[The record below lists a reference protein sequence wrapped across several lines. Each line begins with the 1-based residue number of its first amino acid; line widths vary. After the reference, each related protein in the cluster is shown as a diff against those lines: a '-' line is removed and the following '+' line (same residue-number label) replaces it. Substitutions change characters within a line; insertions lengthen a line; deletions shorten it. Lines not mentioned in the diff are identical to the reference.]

1 MTESSLIW
9 STVYW
14 HNEEINMATDALNIL
29 YDIKATTFKN
39 AASLPLK
46 EEVVTPWQGLGF
58 LVGGVRL
65 VAKLGEVVELLQ
77 VPRLTTLP
85 AVKPWVKGIANI
97 RGRLVPIIDLHDF
110 LGLTSTQ
117 PIGQWRILVV
127 EHQDLVAGLIVEQS
141 IGMQHFA
148 EDSFEEGDGQG
159 LDGLRPFL
167 NGAFRHG
174 GRVFHEI
181 ELKAILRDDRFVD
194 VAADKSN

>member
-1 MTESSLIW
+1 
-9 STVYW
+9 
-14 HNEEINMATDALNIL
+14 MATDALNIL
-29 YDIKATTFKN
+29 YDIRATTFKN

-46 EEVVTPWQGLGF
+46 EEVVTQWQGLGF

-97 RGRLVPIIDLHDF
+97 RGRLVPVIDLHNF

-117 PIGQWRILVV
+117 PVSQWRILVV
-127 EHQDLVAGLIVEQS
+127 EHQELVAGLIVEQS

-148 EDSFEEGDGQG
+148 EGSFEEGDGQG
-159 LDGLRPFL
+159 LDGLQPFV

-181 ELKAILRDDRFVD
+181 ELKAILRDERFID

>member
-1 MTESSLIW
+1 
-9 STVYW
+9 
-14 HNEEINMATDALNIL
+14 
-29 YDIKATTFKN
+29 
-39 AASLPLK
+39 
-46 EEVVTPWQGLGF
+46 
-58 LVGGVRL
+58 VGGVRL

-97 RGRLVPIIDLHDF
+97 RGRLVPIIDLRDF

-117 PIGQWRILVV
+117 HVSQWRILVV

-148 EDSFEEGDGQG
+148 EGSFEEGDGQG
-159 LDGLRPFL
+159 LDGLQPFVK
-167 NGAFRHG
+167 GAFRHG
-174 GRVFHEI
+174 GRVFHEF
-181 ELKAILRDDRFVD
+181 ELKAILRDERFID